1 MSNTQIISFYRG
13 IKDAYAPEHASGI
26 YFATDTG
33 EIIHNGKSYSGLLEV
48 GKSVQNITLVD
59 GVMTITYTDSS
70 TTTVEIGS
78 GKYQSN
84 IEDKD
89 LAMPNAV
96 GGIAKNT
103 KLSALEGKT
112 YDAIFDDLLFPTVNP
127 TFTNVSASISLKSGQ
142 ASTREVGSAA
152 PAASDFSTSYSAGQI
167 TLNGTKQANRGGAH
181 DTANSFIYYGSSAE
195 NTTLPT
201 TVSLGNTSYKYRAAY
216 AEGPQPKDNKGNNYS
231 SPLAAGTV
239 DSSACTVNG
248 TYPWFAST
256 ATASAETPVVKQALV
271 AWNATAGNMSTGEF
285 EVQASGNLPQ
295 VIKLPRAATQF
306 QIYSNGTGKWETE
319 SIQTKYETSTE
330 EIEINGNKVTYSVYT
345 YKAASLGN
353 RGAAKLTIKF

>member
-1 MSNTQIISFYRG
+1 MIKFFRG
-13 IKDAYAPEHASGI
+13 LRSLYNESTHSAGI

-33 EIIHNGKSYSGLLEV
+33 EILHGGKSYSGLLEV
-48 GKSVQNITLVD
+48 GKSVKDISIVN
-59 GVMTITYTDSS
+59 GVMTITYTDNS
-70 TTTVEIGS
+70 TTTVEVGS
-78 GKYQSN
+78 GKYKSN
-84 IEDKD
+84 IEDKT

-127 TFTNVSASISLKSGQ
+127 SLGNVSASISLKSGK
-142 ASTREVGSAA
+142 AATREVGSAA
-152 PAASDFSTSYSAGQI
+152 PTASDFTTSYNAGQI
-167 TLNGTKQANRGGAH
+167 TLNGTKQANRGGAQ
-181 DTANSFIYYGSSAE
+181 DTDNSFIYYGDSAS

-201 TVSLGNTSYKYRAAY
+201 TVALGNTAYKYRAAY
-216 AEGPQPKDNKGNNYS
+216 AAGPQPKDNKGNDYG
-231 SPLAAGTV
+231 SPLSAGTV
-239 DSSACTVNG
+239 DSSACNVNG

-256 ATASAETPVVKQALV
+256 ASATAENPVVKQALV

-306 QIYSNGTGKWETE
+306 QMYSNGTGKWETE
-319 SIQTKYETSTE
+319 SIQNKYETTTE